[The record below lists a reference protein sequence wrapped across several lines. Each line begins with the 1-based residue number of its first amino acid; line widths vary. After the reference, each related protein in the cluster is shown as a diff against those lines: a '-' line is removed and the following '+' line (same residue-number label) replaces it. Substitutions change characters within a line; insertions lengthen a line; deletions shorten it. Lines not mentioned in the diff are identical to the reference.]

1 MSAEPGL
8 RERKKRRM
16 RELIADTARRL
27 FAERGFDAVTVAQ
40 VARAADVSEGT
51 VFNYFPTKEDLFYA
65 GMHAFEVELVDAVR
79 HRPAGQSVLRA
90 FEALVLSGAE
100 RLAADDVAA
109 MVESAARIISASPA
123 LQARAREID
132 ARATDALA
140 AVIAEEAGA
149 PGSIEPTVVAHAL
162 MGVHSALVAH
172 VHRSILA
179 GERGAALATTI
190 RTEGRRAFARLE
202 HGLDSYAV
210 RPR

>member
-79 HRPAGQSVLRA
+79 RRPAGQSVLRA
-90 FEALVLSGAE
+90 FEALALSGAE

-109 MVESAARIISASPA
+109 MIESAARIVSASPA

-140 AVIAEEAGA
+140 AVIAEETDASA
-149 PGSIEPTVVAHAL
+149 SIEPWVVAHAL
-162 MGVHSALVAH
+162 MGVHNALVAH

-179 GERGAALATTI
+179 GQRGAALATTI
-190 RTEGRRAFARLE
+190 RTEGRQAFARLE

>member
-1 MSAEPGL
+1 MSADPGL

-27 FAERGFDAVTVAQ
+27 FAERGFDAVTVAE

-65 GMHAFEVELVDAVR
+65 GMHAFEGELVEAVR
-79 HRPAGQSVLRA
+79 RRPAGQSVLRA
-90 FEALVLSGAE
+90 FETLALSGAE

-109 MVESAARIISASPA
+109 MVESAARIIGASSA

-140 AVIAEEAGA
+140 AVIAEETGDS
-149 PGSIEPTVVAHAL
+149 GSIEPWVVAHAL

-179 GERGAALATTI
+179 GQRGPQLATTI
-190 RTEGRRAFARLE
+190 TTEGRRAFARLE
-202 HGLDSYAV
+202 RGLDTYAV